1 MQVPLPS
8 GASDDHPRD
17 MYTDKK
23 VTEQSFDISLI
34 TCVYKKKQWRSGPR
48 IYDKLTEIDQRIV
61 YCSILY

>member
-34 TCVYKKKQWRSGPR
+34 TCVYKKNSGVLVQEFM
-48 IYDKLTEIDQRIV
+48 IN
-61 YCSILY
+61 